1 MTDATKKDD
10 LIKGFNTRAIHAGQR
25 FDTATNA
32 LITPIYANSTYA
44 QESPGAH
51 KGFEYGRSHNPTRF
65 AFERAVAALESG
77 KAGFAFASGLA
88 ASATVLDLLDA
99 GSHVIAIDDLYGG
112 TYRLLERVR
121 RRSAG
126 LDTSYIDLTDASLL
140 AEAIRPTTRMVWIE
154 TPTNPLL
161 KLADIAAI
169 AEAAHRRD
177 LIVVVDNTFASPW
190 LQRPLELG
198 ADIVLHSATK
208 YIGGHSDVIGGIV
221 VADKPDLIERLGF
234 LQNAVGAVAGPFDSF
249 LMHRGVKTLG
259 LRMERHASN
268 AQHLAAWLEAH
279 SKVERVIYPGLESHP
294 QYALAQRQMHGKGGG
309 MITAILKGG
318 RPAVDA
324 ALTRTQLFT
333 LAESLG
339 GVESLIEYPSVMT
352 HASIPADIR
361 ARIGIEDGLIRLS
374 VGIEDVSDLEADLE
388 QALR

>member
-1 MTDATKKDD
+1 
-10 LIKGFNTRAIHAGQR
+10 
-25 FDTATNA
+25 
-32 LITPIYANSTYA
+32 
-44 QESPGAH
+44 
-51 KGFEYGRSHNPTRF
+51 
-65 AFERAVAALESG
+65 
-77 KAGFAFASGLA
+77 
-88 ASATVLDLLDA
+88 VLDLLDT

-126 LDTSYIDLTDASLL
+126 LDASYIDLTDASLL

-374 VGIEDVSDLEADLE
+374 VGVEDVSDLEADLE

>member
-1 MTDATKKDD
+1 MTDATKKHD
-10 LIKGFNTRAIHAGQR
+10 LIKGFDTRAIHAGQH
-25 FDTATNA
+25 FDPATGA

-65 AFERAVAALESG
+65 AFECAVVALEGG

-88 ASATVLDLLDA
+88 ASATVLDLLDT

-126 LDTSYIDLTDASLL
+126 LDASYVDLTDASLL
-140 AEAIRPTTRMVWIE
+140 AAAIRPTTRMVWIE

-169 AEAAHRRD
+169 AEAAHKRD

-190 LQRPLELG
+190 MQRPLELG

-221 VADKPDLIERLGF
+221 VASKPDLVERLGF

-259 LRMERHASN
+259 LRMERHSAN
-268 AQHLAAWLEAH
+268 ALHLAAWLEAH
-279 SKVERVIYPGLESHP
+279 PQVERVIYPGLESHP
-294 QYALAQRQMHGKGGG
+294 QYALAQRQMNGKGGG

-318 RPAVDA
+318 RAAVDA